1 MQTWNYLTR
10 KKTAPDLQHKK
21 KSGYDLNNKFI
32 VGYVGS
38 IGTWYQ
44 LREMLLAFRHI
55 TQIKPN
61 AVFLFVTRESSSTI
75 LSEAK
80 ELQINPDSI
89 RIVSAQHEEVPGF
102 ISLFDCSIFFIRP
115 SFSKKASSPT
125 KQGEIMAMGIPLIC
139 NSGVG
144 DTDEIVKRYHAGLV
158 LKDTSEESLSSFSL
172 DFTDFDRKKT
182 MDGAKEYFGLER
194 GVESYFKIYDQFLG

>member
-1 MQTWNYLTR
+1 
-10 KKTAPDLQHKK
+10 
-21 KSGYDLNNKFI
+21 
-32 VGYVGS
+32 
-38 IGTWYQ
+38 
-44 LREMLLAFRHI
+44 
-55 TQIKPN
+55 
-61 AVFLFVTRESSSTI
+61 
-75 LSEAK
+75 
-80 ELQINPDSI
+80 
-89 RIVSAQHEEVPGF
+89 
-102 ISLFDCSIFFIRP
+102 
-115 SFSKKASSPT
+115 
-125 KQGEIMAMGIPLIC
+125 MAMGIPLIC